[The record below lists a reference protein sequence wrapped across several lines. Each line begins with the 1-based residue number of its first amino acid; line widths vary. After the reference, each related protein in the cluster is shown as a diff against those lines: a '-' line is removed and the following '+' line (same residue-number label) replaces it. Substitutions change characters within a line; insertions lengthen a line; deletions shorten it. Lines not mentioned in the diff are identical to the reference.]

1 MIHRILLAS
10 VALLLA
16 TSFAAFGQADPQR
29 TESRMSSA
37 IEIEAQAQKKAEDWA
52 VGKEDLV
59 LEIRDVQTTIAW
71 YEYNIKKYQIYI
83 DRLNRNIDVL
93 RAKKLEARKVRE
105 GLEPYLENVAVDG
118 LEAFI
123 ASDLP
128 FDTEDR
134 NLRIELL
141 RNVMNDPHNTLAEK
155 LRKVVEA
162 LEIEARFGQEATS
175 TDETLVL
182 NGVETDVTI
191 LRYGR
196 LAMFYQ
202 SLDGE
207 SVGWW
212 NDQAKTWE
220 PIDDSFARGIK
231 RALAMTRGERGVDLI
246 QVPIGA
252 VEQ

>member
-1 MIHRILLAS
+1 
-10 VALLLA
+10 
-16 TSFAAFGQADPQR
+16 
-29 TESRMSSA
+29 MSSA
-37 IEIEAQAQKKAEDWA
+37 IEVEARAQAKAEDWA
-52 VGKEDLV
+52 IGKEDLV
-59 LEIRDVQTTIAW
+59 YEIRDLNTTIAW
-71 YEYNIKKYQIYI
+71 YEYNIKKYNIYI

-93 RAKKLEARKVRE
+93 RAKKLAARKVRE
-105 GLEPYLENVAVDG
+105 GLEPYLEDVAVDG

-128 FDTEDR
+128 FDTEER
-134 NLRIELL
+134 EMRIELL
-141 RNVMNDPHNTLAEK
+141 RGVMNDPHNTLAEK

-175 TDETLVL
+175 TDETLLL
-182 NGVETDVTI
+182 NGIETKVTV
-191 LRYGR
+191 LRFGR

-212 NDQAKTWE
+212 NNQTKTWE
-220 PIDDSFARGIK
+220 PIDDSFARGI
-231 RALAMTRGERGVDLI
+231 RNALAMSRGEKAVELI

-252 VEQ
+252 KKQ